1 MVGTTGDQ
9 KFASLEKI
17 IVPLE
22 SVQRD
27 ESKYVFFYDIIQT
40 NKNFAEKINFLVATQ
55 YSPVLFPHPHE
66 SPNRRGAGASDGL
79 GAFCTRYRQAQP
91 GSFQCGKSSN
101 VAGFDQLFR
110 GQERTVV
117 IGFGLEMQAYV
128 YAATN
133 RRGK

>member
-1 MVGTTGDQ
+1 MNSCRDNVQVCRKVMVGTTGDQ

-66 SPNRRGAGASDGL
+66 SPNRRGAAPGPGRRGL
-79 GAFCTRYRQAQP
+79 GRFAHGTDRHNRAV
-91 GSFQCGKSSN
+91 SN
-101 VAGFDQLFR
+101 V
-110 GQERTVV
+110 ER
-117 IGFGLEMQAYV
+117 
-128 YAATN
+128 AATWLDSTN
-133 RRGK
+133 SFVVRNELLL